1 MIFITSTI
9 VVNASVN
16 DEMKIKGKALGADA
30 QLSKPEIGL
39 LVEQIDKLLLI

>member
-16 DEMKIKGKALGADA
+16 DEPPMANIYKEGYITFHKV
-30 QLSKPEIGL
+30 QE
-39 LVEQIDKLLLI
+39 KL